1 MHLTYVD
8 LRHGTPT
15 GFLHHFVAQ
24 LRLQIDPDFMNIGHA
39 LAQQQTLGV
48 AAVRANGAAV
58 HGDFSHV
65 KHSLS

>member
-1 MHLTYVD
+1 MHIAYVD

-24 LRLQIDPDFMNIGHA
+24 LWLQINPDLMNIGHA

-48 AAVRANGAAV
+48 AAIGANGTAV